1 MVTIEK
7 KSIKVGKLV
16 DTEHVETLIRNYKQ
30 ERWAHNSKRIGKED
44 SLSVWFSVSELEEFF
59 TKVKDCGGNGIRIHF
74 GSYGA
79 DFTDNPLYADRQTV
93 VLVATK
99 EKETEHGPVNKS
111 VYFNKEGRS
120 SILAYNFG
128 TLCPPACTPD
138 NGDKGIGITIVDKGV
153 EGMIIA

>member
-59 TKVKDCGGNGIRIHF
+59 YQGKRLRRKWYPNSFWFIR
-74 GSYGA
+74 
-79 DFTDNPLYADRQTV
+79 
-93 VLVATK
+93 
-99 EKETEHGPVNKS
+99 
-111 VYFNKEGRS
+111 
-120 SILAYNFG
+120 
-128 TLCPPACTPD
+128 C
-138 NGDKGIGITIVDKGV
+138 
-153 EGMIIA
+153 